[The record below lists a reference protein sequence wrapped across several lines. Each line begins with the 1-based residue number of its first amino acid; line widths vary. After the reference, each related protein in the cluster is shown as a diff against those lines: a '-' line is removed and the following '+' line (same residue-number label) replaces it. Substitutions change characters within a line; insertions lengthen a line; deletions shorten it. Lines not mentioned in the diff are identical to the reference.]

1 MPGNE
6 HFLVCLVSVDRGGKT
21 VFLLVGQVL
30 GPGSQDRLNAV
41 ESGSPVRPRLPE
53 GLVGP
58 GFGPRRGPGRQVSR
72 RGRDSVRLWRY
83 RGDHR

>member
-6 HFLVCLVSVDRGGKT
+6 HFLVCLVSVDHGGKT

-41 ESGSPVRPRLPE
+41 ERVASPAALA
-53 GLVGP
+53 
-58 GFGPRRGPGRQVSR
+58 
-72 RGRDSVRLWRY
+72 
-83 RGDHR
+83 